1 MAMEVLALKLIDVV
15 LSVAG
20 TVLADVVVRRWRVR
34 QLRRAVVL
42 TPRAA

>member
-1 MAMEVLALKLIDVV
+1 MELLALKLFDVA

-20 TVLADVVVRRWRVR
+20 TILADVVARRWRVW